1 LAELLKENGKLM
13 CSFQQS
19 NPENERY
26 EKVNNNIVD
35 KLYELEMENEKLQ
48 KELRKS
54 FIENTEVN
62 EKNSHLAI

>member
-13 CSFQQS
+13 CNFQP
-19 NPENERY
+19 NPEYDRY
-26 EKVNNNIVD
+26 EKINNSIVD